1 MDDLGL
7 PAAPTLGTRFD
18 KFCQREMGRWG
29 PGFVVSEAMSFGLAV
44 VDRTDIINDHV
55 HDQYSA

>member
-18 KFCQREMGRWG
+18 KFCQREMGRWD
-29 PGFVVSEAMSFGLAV
+29 GFVVSEAIYGLAV